1 MYFLYQVNLLSLHNE
16 GKMKLFDLILGNDKL
31 YEFVKFCIVG
41 TVCAI
46 IDAVVFYIISIFTIY
61 QIALVCGYL
70 VGLLFNYIMTI
81 YWTFKTKPSKMNFV
95 GVVAVHLINLFA
107 IRMGLMWL
115 FINTFAIQFSIAYI
129 PTVVISVIANFIL
142 IRFII
147 NKTSKD

>member
-1 MYFLYQVNLLSLHNE
+1 MMKIFNLIYE
-16 GKMKLFDLILGNDKL
+16 NDK
-31 YEFVKFCIVG
+31 YHEFVKFCIVG
-41 TVCAI
+41 TVCTI
-46 IDAVVFYIISIFTIY
+46 IDAVVFYVISLFAIY
-61 QIALVCGYL
+61 QIALISGYL

-81 YWTFKTKPSKMNFV
+81 YWTFKTKPSKTNFI

-115 FINTFAIQFSIAYI
+115 FINIFAIQYTIAYI
-129 PTVVISVIANFIL
+129 PTVVISVITNFIM